1 MCGNGALTQK
11 TRGTWSFR
19 KLSVKEGARISIWDL
34 FYGKALK
41 TPPGVEDS
49 FLNLT
54 FSCQR
59 CDRKVFNNSNCAP
72 PALAM
77 IRFMPK

>member
-1 MCGNGALTQK
+1 MLCHVRRWCADSENKRSAVLPEALCDAGAC
-11 TRGTWSFR
+11 
-19 KLSVKEGARISIWDL
+19 IIIWNL
-34 FYGKALK
+34 LYGEALK

-59 CDRKVFNNSNCAP
+59 CEGNLFNN
-72 PALAM
+72 LATT
-77 IRFMPK
+77 IRFMLK